1 MQQNLLSIFGYEP
14 GPKIKRKERNP
25 TVENESKKTRLGSF
39 TTDMHHNEVSPPK
52 KTRLGSFVADAHQNE
67 IEQVCSPRV
76 VPWKIMCKIY
86 LRFGS

>member
-25 TVENESKKTRLGSF
+25 TEEIESKKTRLGSF
-39 TTDMHHNEVSPPK
+39 TTDTHHNEVFPPK
-52 KTRLGSFVADAHQNE
+52 KTRLGSFAADTHQNE
-67 IEQVCSPRV
+67 IEQVCSPQV

-86 LRFGS
+86 LHSGY